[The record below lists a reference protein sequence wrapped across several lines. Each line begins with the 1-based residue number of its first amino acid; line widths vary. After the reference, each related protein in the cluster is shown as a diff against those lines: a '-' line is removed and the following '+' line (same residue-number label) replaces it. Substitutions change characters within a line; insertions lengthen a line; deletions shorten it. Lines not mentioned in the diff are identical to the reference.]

1 MIIQEPPKYSGQSMK
16 LTNFDVL
23 TNGTQVQFDF
33 DNIFF
38 TPNIQTVVLNY
49 YGQVIAF
56 NPNPSHLKHYVETK
70 YLIIERVH

>member
-1 MIIQEPPKYSGQSMK
+1 MIIKDHPKYPQPNMT

-23 TNGTQVQFDF
+23 PNGTQVQFDY

-56 NPNPSHLKHYVETK
+56 NPNPFHLKHYVERK